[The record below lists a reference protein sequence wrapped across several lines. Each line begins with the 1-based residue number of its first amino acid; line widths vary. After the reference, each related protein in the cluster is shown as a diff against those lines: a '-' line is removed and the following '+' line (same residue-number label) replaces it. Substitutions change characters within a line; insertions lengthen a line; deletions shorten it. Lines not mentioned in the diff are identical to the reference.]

1 MTERIITIDNKEY
14 EIKFTINTLCDMT
27 KTGINIMKL
36 NEEDFDIVMI
46 RSLFYFGL
54 KSSDKKMTESKAG
67 DLMDEYIHQEGNDFG
82 KLTQEVMA
90 AFADSLGTK
99 AKDKESEDEDTRAK

>member
-1 MTERIITIDNKEY
+1 MTGRIITIGDKEY

-27 KTGINIMKL
+27 KAGINIMKL
-36 NEEDFDIVMI
+36 NEKDFDIVMI

-54 KSSDKKMTESKAG
+54 KGSDKKITESKAG

-99 AKDKESEDEDTRAK
+99 AKDKEESEDTEAK